1 MKSFQAIIIAAIFA
15 AATAANEP
23 VASPAAANVERELA
37 EYEKR
42 HLQQQGTP
50 ASSPP
55 QPTIPRPGVSS
66 LLLYLICDL
75 SDAAAS
81 RHSVMVAADGPSPLL
96 LCCRLFDRYTH
107 HLSISLFL

>member
-42 HLQQQGTP
+42 HLQEQGTP
-50 ASSPP
+50 ATSPP
-55 QPTIPRPGVSS
+55 QPTIPRPTGVSS
-66 LLLYLICDL
+66 ILFSTYLSFVPICGVTSLCDGRRGRV
-75 SDAAAS
+75 AAA
-81 RHSVMVAADGPSPLL
+81 VVLQ
-96 LCCRLFDRYTH
+96 
-107 HLSISLFL
+107 II